1 MRLEG
6 LITQAIVPEI
16 EGSQGDKYALL
27 YDVELVLRDWERDL
41 ESFPHF
47 KSQIKNMD
55 EIIDICAKEVV
66 YLKECRFRS
75 GDEEVVTKE
84 IKCWQMRFN
93 ESLAPISNTRID

>member
-1 MRLEG
+1 
-6 LITQAIVPEI
+6 
-16 EGSQGDKYALL
+16 
-27 YDVELVLRDWERDL
+27 
-41 ESFPHF
+41 
-47 KSQIKNMD
+47 MD